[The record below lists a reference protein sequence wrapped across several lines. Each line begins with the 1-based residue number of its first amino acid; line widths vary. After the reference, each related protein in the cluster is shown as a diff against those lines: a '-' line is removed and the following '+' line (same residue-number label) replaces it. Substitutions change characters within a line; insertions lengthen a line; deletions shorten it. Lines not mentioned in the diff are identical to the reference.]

1 MALAH
6 QRGISLATAEQMSNS
21 DIGTVLHGA
30 VAAAVQAP
38 SAHNTQPW
46 RFKIDGSSI
55 ELYADDSRHLL
66 VIDAERRQ
74 QLQSCGCALFNARV
88 AIRAAGFTDEVT
100 LWVADRSHPDHLATL
115 HVGAPREASEA
126 DRALLAAIPRRHTNR
141 REFLPRPVA
150 REISERLCAAASR
163 EGARA
168 TRLDPDA
175 KRALGEL
182 IDRADRLQFEDPAFR
197 AELSRWL
204 TTFGSRRRDG
214 IPFVEKEYGSSLP
227 FSVMRA
233 LRSPGLGSEV
243 ASIEHEHVLGAPVVL
258 ALGTPTDDPTDWFTC
273 GQALQAVLLAATTY
287 ELSASFLN
295 QVLEIPELRTRVTEL
310 IPTIGKPQMI
320 LRIGVPAEPVRHAA
334 PRRDLDDVLER

>member
-1 MALAH
+1 
-6 QRGISLATAEQMSNS
+6 MSHES
-21 DIGTVLHGA
+21 DVVVVLHDA
-30 VAAAVQAP
+30 VAAAIQAP

-46 RFKIDGSSI
+46 RFKIVGSSI
-55 ELYADDSRHLL
+55 ELYADDSRHLR

-88 AIRAAGFTDEVT
+88 AVRAAGFADEVT
-100 LWVADRSHPDHLATL
+100 LWLADRSRPDHVATL
-115 HVGAPREASEA
+115 ELGTPREPSDA
-126 DRALLAAIPRRHTNR
+126 DRALLAAIPRRRTNR

-150 REISERLCAAASR
+150 WEISEQLCTAAAG

-168 TRLDPDA
+168 VRLDPDV
-175 KRALGEL
+175 KRALGDMV
-182 IDRADRLQFEDPAFR
+182 DRADRLQFEDPAFR

-233 LRSPGLGSEV
+233 LRSPGLGGEV

-273 GQALQAVLLAATTY
+273 GQALQSVLLAATTH

-295 QVLEIPELRTRVTEL
+295 QVLEIPELRARVAEL
-310 IPTIGKPQMI
+310 IPSIGKPQMI
-320 LRIGVPAEPVRHAA
+320 LRIGVPAKPVRHAA
-334 PRRDLDDVLER
+334 PRRDLDDVLES